1 MKKTIYIILAT
12 AIAATLQAAVPLAW
26 NVETTRAQPAA
37 FDCYRGETLDLRAS
51 LYNAGTALD
60 VSGTAANLYW
70 QTNGMGDVYWSAPA
84 TVASNVLSATWAPT
98 NDVGATSYNCF
109 IGVAGEIYRAAFRL
123 RMLPSPGAVPS
134 ELDLPAKSINFA
146 TVTVINPPYYTQGEV
161 DSALAAAAQ
170 SATNYVNA
178 VSAGKQDTIS
188 DLAAIREGA
197 ELGATALQSYTESD
211 PVWTAD
217 KPSYA
222 TKTALGTVAQ
232 SATNYVNAV
241 AAGKQD
247 TISDLAAIRSGAAL
261 GATALQSYTETDP
274 VWEAEKSGYATAN
287 SVSNLSTEVA
297 AIPRITESTEMPG
310 WAANAEFADTATRAY
325 SADTAVSADYASSAG
340 SANSADYASSA
351 GSANSAS
358 SADYASSAGSANSAS
373 SADYASSAD
382 NASYAW
388 SANSADTAAKLYDD
402 SDADY
407 HEGSYYASRSFVEV
421 AVQDAAQSVAQSA
434 TNYTDSIASTLRD
447 SISTKQDTI
456 SDLAAIRSGAA
467 LGATALQSYTESDPI
482 WIADKPYFATRTEV
496 AGKYTKPSTGIPE
509 TDLASSVQASLDKAD
524 TALQTYTETD
534 PTVPAWATAASKP
547 TYTYGEI
554 TGKPTLAAVATSNS
568 YNDLDDTPDIP
579 SSAADIGAASES
591 DMTAAQTAIQ
601 NLQTES
607 QVLYRLYSGSNVVC
621 EVTNYNSVAHPPTMR
636 LLQLDTNGVY
646 ITVWTETNGL
656 SRTARAATN
665 YTDSAVAAAEARAA
679 ATYAPRGWS
688 ATTSGLGADAPA
700 ETTWISTPT
709 TVIAGGYE
717 YQKAVTAGGTLWIL
731 ASNGMTAATNKFG
744 FLDISTADGT
754 SVFRIEKTDSYL
766 VGADPSSISVS
777 GNTVTVGVPVVASD
791 HPYLRYAA
799 SLTSPVTWY
808 KEEDGNIP
816 ASVAYNWSGSSGGY
830 VCTITTA
837 AAQGFFCFEFL
848 QPGSTKIINNG
859 ATDLSAGIIYNGTTY
874 YPVVNG
880 TKLEFVA
887 Q

>member
-1 MKKTIYIILAT
+1 MKKTICIILAT
-12 AIAATLQAAVPLAW
+12 AFAATLQAAVPLAW

-51 LYNAGTALD
+51 LFNAGSALD
-60 VSGTAANLYW
+60 VSGAAASLYW
-70 QTNGMGDVYWSAPA
+70 QTNGMGEIYWSAPA
-84 TVASNVLSATWAPT
+84 TAASNVLSATWAPT

-134 ELDLPAKSINFA
+134 ELDLPAKSIDFA
-146 TVTVINPPYYTQGEV
+146 TVTVLNAPYYTQGEV
-161 DSALAAAAQ
+161 DSALSAAAQ

-178 VSAGKQDTIS
+178 VAAGKQDTIS

-197 ELGATALQSYTESD
+197 ELGATALQSESD
-211 PVWTAD
+211 PVWTAE
-217 KPSYA
+217 KGGYA
-222 TKTALGTVAQ
+222 TVGDFNRLNQAKLEIGDFNQAMEAADGRLTR
-232 SATNYVNAV
+232 ATNEIESVLRSAMQSLNGIDGWLNENASLPQDNRR
-241 AAGKQD
+241 ALAGKQD
-247 TISDLAAIRSGAAL
+247 NLPYPTNAIPYAAIS
-261 GATALQSYTETDP
+261 
-274 VWEAEKSGYATAN
+274 
-287 SVSNLSTEVA
+287 
-297 AIPRITESTEMPG
+297 
-310 WAANAEFADTATRAY
+310 
-325 SADTAVSADYASSAG
+325 
-340 SANSADYASSA
+340 
-351 GSANSAS
+351 
-358 SADYASSAGSANSAS
+358 
-373 SADYASSAD
+373 
-382 NASYAW
+382 
-388 SANSADTAAKLYDD
+388 
-402 SDADY
+402 
-407 HEGSYYASRSFVEV
+407 
-421 AVQDAAQSVAQSA
+421 
-434 TNYTDSIASTLRD
+434 
-447 SISTKQDTI
+447 
-456 SDLAAIRSGAA
+456 
-467 LGATALQSYTESDPI
+467 
-482 WIADKPYFATRTEV
+482 
-496 AGKYTKPSTGIPE
+496 
-509 TDLASSVQASLDKAD
+509 
-524 TALQTYTETD
+524 
-534 PTVPAWATAASKP
+534 
-547 TYTYGEI
+547 
-554 TGKPTLAAVATSNS
+554 GKPTLAAVATSNS

-591 DMTAAQTAIQ
+591 DMAAAQAAIQ
-601 NLQTES
+601 NLRTES
-607 QVLYRLYSGSNVVC
+607 QVIYRLYSGSNVVC

-777 GNTVTVGVPVVASD
+777 GNTVTVGVPVIASD

-837 AAQGFFCFEFL
+837 ADQGFFYFEFL

-859 ATDLSAGIIYNGTTY
+859 ATDLSAGITYKGTTY
-874 YPVVNG
+874 YPVPNG
-880 TKLEFVA
+880 GKLEFV